1 MSYAA
6 LAVAA
11 VGTGY
16 KIYDSAQKKKQAKR
30 IEKNTV
36 RPVYNKPGEV
46 NDVYDLAAS
55 EVNDTWM
62 QDYVTQ
68 RTSQSEANGIDAIL
82 KSGGKADFATIHNT
96 FGSQLG
102 QMLQQ
107 LKVNRANNIA
117 AFNNAAYAKGRA
129 SDTEFQY
136 NQDAPYKDAMQL
148 KALLLT
154 QSEQS
159 KADAVNMAATGV
171 ANYGVATLSPG
182 SNTKVVDEEKSLG
195 EGVKSVDKITSM
207 AGTPNNGQIIPRKN
221 GMAAESGQ
229 PGNSIFGVEGEW
241 LEIPGTPGMYQNT
254 KTGQLMQL

>member
-11 VGTGY
+11 VGAGY
-16 KIYDSAQKKKQAKR
+16 KIYDSSQKKKQAKK

-36 RPVYNKPGEV
+36 RPVYNKPGEI
-46 NDVYDLAAS
+46 NDVYNLMAS
-55 EVNDTWM
+55 EVNDTGQ
-62 QDYVTQ
+62 QDYV
-68 RTSQSEANGIDAIL
+68 SQITGLSEANGIDAIL

-107 LKVNRANNIA
+107 LKSNRANNIA
-117 AFNNAAYAKGRA
+117 SFNNSAYAKGKA

-159 KADAVNMAATGV
+159 KADAVNLAASGV
-171 ANYGVATLSPG
+171 ANYGTATLSPG
-182 SNTKVVDEEKSLG
+182 SNAKVVNDDNKSLG
-195 EGVKSVDKITSM
+195 GGVKSEFEGIGKV
-207 AGTPNNGQIIPRKN
+207 IP
-221 GMAAESGQ
+221 GM
-229 PGNSIFGVEGEW
+229 EGEW
-241 LEIPGTPGMYQNT
+241 VEMPDLGMYKNT
-254 KTGQLMQL
+254 KTGQLLQL

>member
-11 VGTGY
+11 VGAGY
-16 KIYDSAQKKKQAKR
+16 KIYDSSQKKKQAKK

-36 RPVYNKPGEV
+36 RPVYNKPGEI
-46 NDVYDLAAS
+46 NDVYNLMAS
-55 EVNDTWM
+55 EVNDTGM
-62 QDYVTQ
+62 QDYVSQ

-107 LKVNRANNIA
+107 LKSNRANNIA
-117 AFNNAAYAKGRA
+117 SFNNSAYAKGKA

-154 QSEQS
+154 QAEQS

-171 ANYGVATLSPG
+171 ANYGTSMLSPG
-182 SNTKVVDEEKSLG
+182 SGKTAVYDETKLLSG
-195 EGVKSVDKITSM
+195 NRATASKIE
-207 AGTPNNGQIIPRKN
+207 ADRVLPNNGNIIPRNTDATDMEMFKK
-221 GMAAESGQ
+221 
-229 PGNSIFGVEGEW
+229 W
-241 LEIPGTPGMYQNT
+241 LNEKSNEPI
-254 KTGQLMQL
+254 